1 MLILEININEAI
13 LCQVRHAP
21 CIKGDVINNSKSERR
36 AGSRHQKGGVR
47 RNVPCKYEASVQI
60 VVKFLD

>member
-1 MLILEININEAI
+1 ML
-13 LCQVRHAP
+13 HAP
-21 CIKGDVINNSKSERR
+21 RIKGDMTDNSKSESGAGRR
-36 AGSRHQKGGVR
+36 YQKGGIR